1 MTERSRILIVEDSK
15 FFSNL
20 VTKAIAER
28 IDAQVVT
35 AVTFAETQKVVTEA
49 PQPFDLALVDIVL
62 PDAPEGQVVDWLLE
76 RGVPSIVF
84 TSIFSEDL
92 RERLLSQHVID
103 YVVKN
108 TPSSLDYLVGLV
120 ERLHR
125 NRTVK
130 VMVVDD
136 SKVARMLM
144 VDLLRSYQFEVIEA
158 GNGRQG
164 LDMLAAH
171 PDLKLV
177 ITDYH
182 MPEMDGVEMTR
193 AMRAAHDQD
202 RLAIIGVSSGGGNA
216 LSAKFIKFGANDFIN
231 KPFLPEEF
239 FCRVMQNV
247 RMLDMLAR
255 LTDMA
260 TRDPLTGIHN
270 RRFLFDAGGTLF
282 ASAQREHLNLTA
294 AVIDL
299 DFFKTINDSHG
310 HGCGDDVLRHVAGL
324 IRKLCRPTDIVAR
337 FGGEEFAILAVNMD
351 GGAVAAFFE
360 KIRTAIEAEE
370 IDHER
375 KHIKITAS
383 IGVCHGIDSNLE
395 TMLKTADEQ
404 LYRAKQN
411 GRNRVEIA

>member
-35 AVTFAETQKVVTEA
+35 AVTFAETQKVVTET

-84 TSIFSEDL
+84 TGIFSEDL

-125 NRTVK
+125 NRSVK

-299 DFFKTINDSHG
+299 DFFKNINDSHG
-310 HGCGDDVLRHVAGL
+310 HGCGDDVLRHIAGL